1 MGKGSHYRP
10 IEDRKAFD
18 ESFERIF
25 GKRSD
30 VLEVLNEPPFDAQHE
45 WEVIDYEAGQKPAQ
59 EGAEAEI

>member
-25 GKRSD
+25 GKRDD
-30 VLEVLNEPPFDAQHE
+30 VLEVFGEPMPADIYE
-45 WEVIDYEAGQKPAQ
+45 WAGPEKVGQEPAQ